1 MPPLLLTM
9 GERPPEA
16 LQWIGTSFG
25 LTQELYS
32 FWHRSGF
39 EPLYLR
45 QTASDVTGAWQG
57 TLQLPAVSHAHP
69 ERTCGQLPAKRRACG
84 KWCQLRLHLKLPSAA
99 CITGETLTC
108 ETRCMAAGLPGR
120 HG

>member
-1 MPPLLLTM
+1 MPPLLLTL

-45 QTASDVTGAWQG
+45 QTASDVTGAWQA
-57 TLQLPAVSHAHP
+57 PALSAP
-69 ERTCGQLPAKRRACG
+69 
-84 KWCQLRLHLKLPSAA
+84 LHRCEVYAA
-99 CITGETLTC
+99 
-108 ETRCMAAGLPGR
+108 
-120 HG
+120 

>member
-57 TLQLPAVSHAHP
+57 TLHLSAPS
-69 ERTCGQLPAKRRACG
+69 RR
-84 KWCQLRLHLKLPSAA
+84 
-99 CITGETLTC
+99 C
-108 ETRCMAAGLPGR
+108 EPCTS
-120 HG
+120 